1 MSTSPAPDSRQHP
14 HSVEATLI
22 FLGEMSEPPASYAY
36 EPPPGQPQTN
46 LRIARERVTIHDAR
60 AMQSRLSLDREGFE
74 IVLRS
79 TAVTDFFDDAEVTR
93 IYYPECEQL
102 VKDATGAV
110 RVLVFDHIVR
120 SATRQRAGAKGIKL
134 PAKGVHND
142 YTAASGPQRVRDLL
156 PDEAEALLKN
166 RVAIINVWRP
176 VNRPVEESPLAVCV
190 AASIAAAD
198 LVSHARIYP
207 DRRGEIQAVRHSA
220 GQRWYYF
227 PRMRP
232 DEAMLLKCYDSAE
245 DGRARFTAHTAFDD
259 PPSPPG
265 APPRASIEARTPVF
279 FAPGT

>member
-1 MSTSPAPDSRQHP
+1 MSTSPALDSRQHS
-14 HSVEATLI
+14 HSVEATLN

-46 LRIARERVTIHDAR
+46 MRIARERVTIHDAR
-60 AMQSRLSLDREGFE
+60 AMQSHLSLDREGFE
-74 IVLRS
+74 IVRRP

-93 IYYPECEQL
+93 VYYPECERL

-120 SATRQRAGAKGIKL
+120 SATRQRAGAKRIKL

-156 PDEAEALLKN
+156 PGEAEALLKN

-176 VNRPVEESPLAVCV
+176 VNRPVEESPLAVCD
-190 AASIAAAD
+190 ATSIAAAD

-207 DRRGEIQAVRHSA
+207 DRRGEIQAVRFNSN
-220 GQRWYYF
+220 QRWYYF

-259 PPSPPG
+259 PGSPPG
-265 APPRASIEARTPVF
+265 APPRESIEVRTLVF
-279 FAPGT
+279 FAPEK

>member
-1 MSTSPAPDSRQHP
+1 MSNFPASDSRERP
-14 HSVEATLI
+14 HSVEATLN
-22 FLGEMSEPPASYAY
+22 FLGEMNEPPASYAY
-36 EPPPGQPQTN
+36 DPPPGQPQTN
-46 LRIARERVTIHDAR
+46 MRISRERVTIHDAR
-60 AMQSRLSLDREGFE
+60 EIESRLSLDREGFE
-74 IVLRS
+74 IMHRP
-79 TAVTDFFDDAEVTR
+79 TALTDFFDDAEVTR
-93 IYYPECEQL
+93 VYYPECEQL

-110 RVLVFDHIVR
+110 RVLAFDHIVR
-120 SATRQRAGAKGIKL
+120 SATRQRAGAKTIKV

-156 PDEAEALLKN
+156 PNEAEALLQN

-176 VNRPVEESPLAVCV
+176 VNRPVEESPLAVCD
-190 AASIAAAD
+190 ATSIAPAD

-207 DRRGEIQAVRHSA
+207 NRRGEIQAVRHSA

-259 PPSPPG
+259 PTSPPG
-265 APPRASIEARTPVF
+265 APARESIEVRTLVF
-279 FAPGT
+279 FAPGK